1 MGDAPE
7 HTCYSDSLAMEA
19 GMEEGL
25 SQTAVVACWYP
36 NLLDTPLP
44 FEDAARISCIT
55 DADGRCTVNVLPA
68 PSSDEATAALRIL
81 YERRRRISEEMRNLY
96 EARK

>member
-1 MGDAPE
+1 MSG
-7 HTCYSDSLAMEA
+7 SLDTTGE
-19 GMEEGL
+19 
-25 SQTAVVACWYP
+25 VACWYP

-55 DADGRCTVNVLPA
+55 DVDGCWTVNVLPA
-68 PSSDEATAALRIL
+68 PSSDEVTAALRSL
-81 YERRRRISEEMRNLY
+81 HERRRRISEEMRNLY